1 MNSWLS
7 RTQIRQR
14 PMLAVYGG
22 LLILIAVVVAV
33 TALNWL
39 SSRSSD
45 RLAVIGNLVSF
56 GTLLLAVVAGIV
68 ALAAYSAATGL
79 PNLKLQFILDAEHP
93 NRAAFRIS
101 PGRRDGRLSRPRAIF
116 RQH

>member
-1 MNSWLS
+1 
-7 RTQIRQR
+7 
-14 PMLAVYGG
+14 MLAVYGG

-45 RLAVIGNLVSF
+45 RLAVIGNLLSF

-79 PNLKLQFILDAEHP
+79 PN
-93 NRAAFRIS
+93 RV
-101 PGRRDGRLSRPRAIF
+101 RLSERCLISGFSDHAARLRSSMVAGS
-116 RQH
+116 